1 MFFVICCCA
10 GWPAP
15 VFDPACCTGC
25 SPTPVLAALAGLPP
39 WFGRCLKISPC
50 CNVANAAV
58 FGVLAALAAA
68 VRSPRCPKWVL
79 AAMAELHLQVGVLA
93 VSAAVPAHLLPCLF
107 AAVLAD
113 LHHDGCLNLW
123 PCCCAKVCP
132 CCSAMPGGCPCCAGC
147 CCAG

>member
-1 MFFVICCCA
+1 MMGVPIC
-10 GWPAP
+10 G
-15 VFDPACCTGC
+15 
-25 SPTPVLAALAGLPP
+25 LAAVPKWVPAALPCP
-39 WFGRCLKISPC
+39 
-50 CNVANAAV
+50 V
-58 FGVLAALAAA
+58 GVLAALAAA
-68 VRSPRCPKWVL
+68 VPGVPNWVL

-93 VSAAVPAHLLPCLF
+93 VSTAVPAHLLPCLF

-113 LHHDGCLNLW
+113 LHHDGCPNLW

>member
-1 MFFVICCCA
+1 MQL
-10 GWPAP
+10 
-15 VFDPACCTGC
+15 C
-25 SPTPVLAALAGLPP
+25 SV
-39 WFGRCLKISPC
+39 
-50 CNVANAAV
+50 
-58 FGVLAALAAA
+58 GVLAALAAA
-68 VRSPRCPKWVL
+68 VPGVPNWVL